1 MSYKHSDTI
10 DRDRAICELYEWH
23 DWSYRKLGALFGIT
37 FGRVR
42 QIIDRGRV
50 QHARKLAM
58 TGALLKR

>member
-1 MSYKHSDTI
+1 MVMSYKHSDTI

-42 QIIDRGRV
+42 QIIDRSISDIRMAVRIDGEF
-50 QHARKLAM
+50 
-58 TGALLKR
+58 